1 MKDKEFR
8 FQGLDAKTEIRL
20 ALMLIIPGLA
30 TMLGVLF
37 CGDLLFPGMPF
48 LKSVSFAS
56 IMTIEVC
63 LFTFK
68 QLSNFIKEKEWVIS
82 IKDDH
87 FHISF
92 RSLEYGFQISDLRM
106 VKNLGNVGFRY
117 LTLTTK
123 TDTIKI
129 RVGNTGMAPFSTQKD
144 LDELDAFM
152 EYMKPYIK
160 EHFNQKELRNIID
173 TRVIP
178 NFGVYV
184 VKGDKIRYSILN
196 KMEPWQVIA
205 FFLGISA
212 IILVFFIKF
221 LENVVFK

>member
-20 ALMLIIPGLA
+20 ALILIIPGLG

-37 CGDLLFPGMPF
+37 YGDLLFPGIHF

-56 IMTIEVC
+56 IMTLGVC
-63 LFTFK
+63 LFIFK
-68 QLSNFIKEKEWVIS
+68 QLSRFIKEKEWVIS
-82 IKDDH
+82 IKDNN
-87 FHISF
+87 FHI
-92 RSLEYGFQISDLRM
+92 RYRNLEYRFQASDIRM
-106 VKNLGNVGFRY
+106 IKNLGNVGFRY
-117 LTLTTK
+117 LTIKTR
-123 TDTIKI
+123 TDTIKV

-160 EHFNQKELRNIID
+160 RHFNQKELRNIID

-184 VKGDKIRYSILN
+184 VKGDKIKYSILN
-196 KMEPWQVIA
+196 KMEPWQVIVS
-205 FFLGISA
+205 FLGISA

-221 LENVVFK
+221 LENVVFE